1 MVERGGKKGK
11 GKRERAGRERGSVEK
26 LECVRE
32 AARPRLAREPP
43 AQLLGLGARVTA
55 LTSPLAGT
63 SSPRRSVQ
71 RGRAVEPQAVWPCC
85 PGPLQSPRPDVPGE

>member
-1 MVERGGKKGK
+1 MGGKGL

-43 AQLLGLGARVTA
+43 AQLLGLGARVTV

-63 SSPRRSVQ
+63 SSPRRLGVGSVQ
-71 RGRAVEPQAVWPCC
+71 RGRAAEPQAVWPCY
-85 PGPLQSPRPDVPGE
+85 PGPLQSPRPDDPGE

>member
-1 MVERGGKKGK
+1 MVERGGKKGQ

-26 LECVRE
+26 LECIRE

-63 SSPRRSVQ
+63 SSPRRLGVGSVQ
-71 RGRAVEPQAVWPCC
+71 RGRAVEP
-85 PGPLQSPRPDVPGE
+85 